1 MKTLVKILLLSVAIV
16 AAVFGVLLFQK
27 TIAQPPLE
35 LEFDNQFI
43 PSVKADIESISAS
56 EGFDTLF
63 VSIYGDI
70 KFLAGNKLIDSQAS
84 EKLTSDLFS
93 AYVPVFN
100 SRCVNYFNK
109 PEWEESTL
117 NDMSKHA
124 TYLTKESKWHQQSH
138 LSAEDKES
146 LSEIS
151 TVVANYYR
159 AKKAIYVGSYS
170 SLEQSKIRIKEA
182 KDCLNLPY
190 ISNCSKLESGLKSV
204 PQRLNDKHYAYL
216 DMQVERLND
225 YKRYSTA
232 QFDTLYKE
240 LAGLAKEYN
249 DKAKGIYGLCYDL
262 NELGERAAH
271 YYERANKDSNWIERA
286 GN

>member
-35 LEFDNQFI
+35 LEFNNQFI
-43 PSVKADIESISAS
+43 SSVKADIESISDS

-109 PEWEESTL
+109 SEWEESTL

-146 LSEIS
+146 LSVIS

-159 AKKAIYVGSYS
+159 AKKATYVGSYS
-170 SLEQSKIRIKEA
+170 SLEQSRIRIKEA

-190 ISNCSKLESGLKSV
+190 ISNCSKLKDGLESV
-204 PQRLNDKHYAYL
+204 PKRLCDKHYDYL
-216 DMQVERLND
+216 DRQVERLND
-225 YKRYSTA
+225 YKRYA
-232 QFDTLYKE
+232 PKQFDALCDE
-240 LAGLAKEYN
+240 IAGLLDEYEK
-249 DKAKGIYGLCYDL
+249 KAGGVYGLCYDL
-262 NELGERAAH
+262 TELKDWAINYRDRA
-271 YYERANKDSNWIERA
+271 YKDPSYVERA